1 MSEFAAVAVIVGFVL
16 QSATN
21 VGVIMYLR
29 HLRSDVSEDRAR
41 IMGLERSV
49 YGLPGSASRVADR

>member
-1 MSEFAAVAVIVGFVL
+1 MVLVVAGFVL
-16 QSATN
+16 QTATN

-29 HLRSDVSEDRAR
+29 HMRSDVNEDRSR

-49 YGLPGSASRVADR
+49 YGLPRSAPRVARD